1 MKLMSLA
8 VPILIVSL
16 VVVSVWG
23 LGLLAVRA
31 SAVSTQASIDLLRM
45 HLQVA
50 RLHDQLL
57 RHSRQSLGAQ
67 VEALLPGG
75 APPAAGAEAG
85 DEEGP
90 VRPWPSAAGE
100 ASGAPPSSAEVPGSV
115 SALEDGLR
123 RARPALGRLLN
134 SLDRALPNG

>member
-57 RHSRQSLGAQ
+57 RHSRQSLGAH

-85 DEEGP
+85 AGEDGLA
-90 VRPWPSAAGE
+90 RPWPDAAGE
-100 ASGAPPSSAEVPGSV
+100 APPPSTAEVPGSV
-115 SALEDGLR
+115 SALEEGLR